1 MSKVKIKVNAASSV
15 IKSQLRKDEKFSQGV
30 RLYAVYQISKG
41 KDAKEIQDMYST
53 SHKSICNWVHRYNA
67 EGIEGLKDR
76 PRSGRPSLLTDSQK
90 SELDQLIQGSPLEHG
105 YPTATWT
112 GALVADLIKKRFGIE
127 YTCTVYEVRG
137 KTAQIYNILHF
148 LKFSFQKGKGYYPET
163 EERTE
168 EAVEEVKKTSI
179 HR

>member
-1 MSKVKIKVNAASSV
+1 MSRVKIKVNTAPSV

-41 KDAKEIQDMYST
+41 KDVQEIQEMYST
-53 SHKSICNWVHRYNA
+53 SQKSIYNWVHRYNA

-76 PRSGRPSLLTDSQK
+76 PRCGRPSFLSDSQR
-90 SELDQLIQGSPLEHG
+90 SELDQFVQSSPLEHG
-105 YPTATWT
+105 YSTATWT
-112 GALVADLIKKRFGIE
+112 GALVADLIKNRFGVE
-127 YTCTVYEVRG
+127 Y
-137 KTAQIYNILHF
+137 KKAQVYNILH
-148 LKFSFQKGKGYYPET
+148 LLNFSFQKGKGYYPET

-168 EAVEEVKKTSI
+168 EAVEEVKKTPI